1 VDQLPISLSAY
12 AGRRGV
18 TPKAVS
24 KAVAA
29 GRLVAS
35 IGRDARGQPVVLDP
49 ELADREWEAN
59 TRQRADRPA
68 PALPRGASEPASSA
82 RAAAPTPPQSEDP
95 PAPAPR
101 GRRVDLPEG
110 VPVYHVSQAIRAH
123 HAARQQAAA
132 ADQAELDLAA
142 RRGRLVDVTEIT
154 SEFNAHISNA
164 KARLLALPTR
174 VGQELP
180 DLAERVV
187 PVVDRLIRAALQELA
202 ADGRGH

>member
-1 VDQLPISLSAY
+1 VDQPPISLSAY

-49 ELADREWEAN
+49 DLADREWEAN
-59 TRQRADRPA
+59 TRQRADRAARESASGAGSAAPA
-68 PALPRGASEPASSA
+68 PPE
-82 RAAAPTPPQSEDP
+82 SEDL

-101 GRRVDLPEG
+101 ARRVDLPEG

-142 RRGRLVDVTEIT
+142 RRGQLVDAAAARADV
-154 SEFNAHISNA
+154 FARISMA
-164 KARLLALPTR
+164 KTRLLGVPTL
-174 VGQELP
+174 VGQDAPDVAARIVPLIERRIREAIEELS
-180 DLAERVV
+180 D
-187 PVVDRLIRAALQELA
+187 
-202 ADGRGH
+202 DGRGA